1 MKITKL
7 ETIRVGAYPNLLYVR
22 IHTDEGLVG
31 LGETFF
37 GAAAVEA
44 YLHETAAARL
54 LGVDPLALEAI
65 GQSLKPYVGS
75 TSSGAEV
82 RGNSAVDIA
91 LWDIFGKVTGQPIY
105 QLLGGASRQEIPIYN
120 TCAGYSYI
128 RDPAGQAVSNWGLP
142 KSEPSGPYEDLD
154 AFLHRAGELAIE
166 LLDSGVSTMKIWP
179 FDPYAERR
187 NGQYIEQEELEQGL
201 EPFRKIRD
209 AVGEKMNILVEMH
222 GLWNLPA
229 ARRIVRALDEFKP
242 FWIEDPL
249 KPPLVPATLREI
261 ASATSSIF
269 ALSETLVG
277 RASYVPLLEQA
288 LVGVVLLDVCWCG
301 GLSEAKK
308 IASLADAY
316 LIPVAPHDCTGP
328 VALTAS
334 THLSLHMTNAF
345 VQETVRAHYYGWY
358 GELVTE
364 LPPITAGRITVPAGP
379 GLGTELNPDVIRR
392 ADAAIR
398 ESVLS

>member
-1 MKITKL
+1 MKVTKL

-22 IHTDEGLVG
+22 IHTDDGVVG

-37 GAAAVEA
+37 GAAAAEA
-44 YLHETAAARL
+44 YLHETAAGRL
-54 LGVDPLALEAI
+54 LGADPLAIEAI
-65 GQSLKPYVGS
+65 GQRLRPYVGS

-82 RGNSAVDIA
+82 RGNSAVDVA
-91 LWDIFGKVTGQPIY
+91 LWDIFGRFTGQPIF
-105 QLLGGASRQEIPIYN
+105 QLLGGASRDDIPIYN
-120 TCAGYSYI
+120 TCAGYGYI
-128 RDPAGQAVSNWGLP
+128 RDHLGQSVSNWGLP
-142 KSEPSGPYEDLD
+142 DSAPSGPYEDLD
-154 AFLHRAGELAIE
+154 AFLHRADELAAD
-166 LLDSGVSTMKIWP
+166 LLGSGVTTMKIWP
-179 FDPYAERR
+179 FDPYAERWK
-187 NGQYIEQEELEQGL
+187 GQYLEQSELKAGL

-209 AVGEKMNILVEMH
+209 AVGDQMNVMVEMH
-222 GLWNLPA
+222 GLWNLSA
-229 ARRIVRALDEFKP
+229 ARRIVAALDEFEP

-249 KPPLVPATLREI
+249 KPPNVPATLREL

-277 RASYVPLLEQA
+277 RASYIPLLEQA
-288 LVGVVLLDVCWCG
+288 LVGVALLDVCWCG
-301 GLSEAKK
+301 GLTEAKK

-334 THLSLHMTNAF
+334 THLALNVPNAF

-364 LPPITAGRITVPAGP
+364 LPPIRAGRITVPAGP
-379 GLGTELNPDVIRR
+379 GLGTELNPDVLARPDV
-392 ADAAIR
+392 AVR
-398 ESVLS
+398 ESVLH